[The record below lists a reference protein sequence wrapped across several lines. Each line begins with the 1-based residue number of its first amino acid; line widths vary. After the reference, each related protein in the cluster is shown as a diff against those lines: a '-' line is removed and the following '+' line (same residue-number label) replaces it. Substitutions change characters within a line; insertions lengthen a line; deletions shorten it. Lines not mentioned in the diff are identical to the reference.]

1 MAPQAPAVPQ
11 EPAATASANPVVSK
25 VETFQVQRGDNLWQI
40 SRQLY
45 GAGVRYST
53 IYEANS
59 DQIRDPDRIYPGQ
72 IFVVP
77 GG

>member
-1 MAPQAPAVPQ
+1 MAAPQAPAA
-11 EPAATASANPVVSK
+11 PAATESANPVVSK
-25 VETFQVQRGDNLWQI
+25 VETFEVKRGDNLWQI
-40 SRQLY
+40 SRHLY
-45 GAGVRYST
+45 GEGMRYST